1 MAQATYLRQVIST
14 IVLTIA
20 RMMTQL
26 VAAIRFLTIVPMPG
40 PPAGA
45 PGPSA
50 HWFPVVGFGL
60 GTILSIADLSLGLL
74 LPPIVTAILVLT
86 LWALLTGGLHL
97 DGLADSL
104 DGLAGRDRDQ
114 SIRIM
119 RDGRVGV
126 YGGAGLI
133 LLLMLKSA
141 ALVQLPDLI
150 RWRALLVAPAIGR
163 ASPLLL
169 ATRFRPATPGE
180 GKGSAFLDD
189 VTRSAVVV
197 GLIVC
202 LGASVWLFWPWG
214 VLISLSGFAGAAAW
228 GAFFTRRLG
237 GLTGDTLGG
246 AVEIAEL
253 VSLLCI
259 AALQHLRVL

>member
-1 MAQATYLRQVIST
+1 
-14 IVLTIA
+14 
-20 RMMTQL
+20 MMKL
-26 VAAIRFLTIVPMPG
+26 ADAVCFLTIVPVPG
-40 PPAGA
+40 RPGGA

-60 GTILSIADLSLGLL
+60 GTILSIADLSLGYLF
-74 LPPIVTAILVLT
+74 PPALTAMLVLT
-86 LWALLTGGLHL
+86 IWELLTGGLHL

-126 YGGAGLI
+126 FGSAGLI
-133 LLLMLKSA
+133 LLLLLKSA
-141 ALVQLPDLI
+141 ALIQLTDLA

-169 ATRFRPATPGE
+169 AACFSPATPGE
-180 GKGSAFLDD
+180 GKGSAFLGG
-189 VTRSAVVV
+189 VTRNAIVV
-197 GLIVC
+197 GLVIAFA
-202 LGASVWLFWPWG
+202 GSTWLFWPWG
-214 VLISLSGFAGAAAW
+214 ALISLAGFAVAVAW
-228 GAFFTRRLG
+228 AAFFTRRLG

-259 AALQHLRVL
+259 VALQHLRVL